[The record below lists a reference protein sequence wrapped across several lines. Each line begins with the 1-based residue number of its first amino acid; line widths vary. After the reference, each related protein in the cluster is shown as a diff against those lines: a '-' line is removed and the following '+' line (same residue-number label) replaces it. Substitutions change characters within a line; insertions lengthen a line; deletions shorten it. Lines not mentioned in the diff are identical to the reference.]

1 MNSHAVLVT
10 GAAGG
15 IGGVIAKRF
24 LEEGWRVLGWDTQL
38 GTDKGIE
45 WTRVDVRDWDA
56 VDAAAVD
63 LPDLGGAVTCAG
75 VGVRDSALETSKD
88 DWHRTI
94 DINLSGTFHTARST
108 HDALARA
115 SGTLITIAS
124 VAGTTV
130 FRNRAPYCASKAA
143 VLMLT
148 RCLAVEWAA
157 DGIRCV
163 AVSPGFTRTPH
174 VQRGIDEG
182 KTDLDQVLAHT
193 PHNRLVEP
201 AEIASVIWSLISD
214 KGFAAVA
221 ASNVL
226 IDAGFDALSGF

>member
-1 MNSHAVLVT
+1 VSPSTVLVT

-15 IGGVIAKRF
+15 IGGAVAERF
-24 LEEGWRVLGWDTQL
+24 LGECWRVLGWDRQA
-38 GTDKGIE
+38 GSDHRIE
-45 WTRVDVRDWDA
+45 WTAVDVRDWDA
-56 VDAAAVD
+56 VAAAGAD
-63 LPDLGGAVTCAG
+63 LPDLAGVVTCAG
-75 VGVRDSALETSKD
+75 VGTRDSALETTRD

-108 HDALARA
+108 HAALARGNGA
-115 SGTLITIAS
+115 LITIAS

-148 RCLAVEWAA
+148 RCLQVEWAA
-157 DGIRCV
+157 DGVRCV

-182 KTDLDQVLAHT
+182 KTNLEHVLAHT
-193 PHNRLVEP
+193 PQGRLVETG
-201 AEIASVIWSLISD
+201 EIAAVIWRLVADPEFS
-214 KGFAAVA
+214 AVA
-221 ASNVL
+221 GSNVL
-226 IDAGFDALSGF
+226 VDAGFDAQSGF